1 MYEKTVSSPS
11 PLSGRPDG
19 RFLPP
24 APSDAGHRQRHVPH
38 AVRDAPGRV
47 LHRSVY
53 GLRRGFSL
61 LLPLAALL
69 LFLPTIFLFYNSSAW
84 VYAPACALIAL
95 AGNGAGKLLHG
106 KR

>member
-1 MYEKTVSSPS
+1 MKKHIL
-11 PLSGRPDG
+11 PLLPYLAVLTALFYLLPLLTRDTGG
-19 RFLPP
+19 AMFLMLCVMPL
-24 APSDAGHRQRHVPH
+24 AAFLTGAAH
-38 AVRDAPGRV
+38 
-47 LHRSVY
+47 

-84 VYAPACALIAL
+84 VYAPAYALIVL
-95 AGNGAGKLLHG
+95 IGNGAGKLFHG

>member
-1 MYEKTVSSPS
+1 MKKHILPLLPCLAVLTVLFYLL
-11 PLSGRPDG
+11 PLLMQDTGSAM
-19 RFLPP
+19 FLMLCVMPL
-24 APSDAGHRQRHVPH
+24 AAFLTG
-38 AVRDAPGRV
+38 AV
-47 LHRSVY
+47 H

-84 VYAPACALIAL
+84 VYAPAYALIVL
-95 AGNGAGKLLHG
+95 AGNGAGKLFRG

>member
-1 MYEKTVSSPS
+1 MKKHILPLLPCLAVLTVLFYLL
-11 PLSGRPDG
+11 PLLTRDTGG
-19 RFLPP
+19 AMFLMLCVMPL
-24 APSDAGHRQRHVPH
+24 AAFFTG
-38 AVRDAPGRV
+38 A
-47 LHRSVY
+47 VY

-84 VYAPACALIAL
+84 VYAPAYALIVL
-95 AGNGAGKLLHG
+95 AGNGAGKLFHG